1 MFSDLSHDSVRTP
14 APDVSVHEEVVLGAP
29 TVLCGTLVQEKSQMQ
44 RSSSASSSQEP
55 PKVRQRSCSQ
65 LSTPDPDAPEPHSV
79 EITHTRFT
87 VIKGATENNTAGR
100 LSTRESSG
108 STGKFSV

>member
-1 MFSDLSHDSVRTP
+1 MHD
-14 APDVSVHEEVVLGAP
+14 EVALGAP

-79 EITHTRFT
+79 ENAHTRVT
-87 VIKGATENNTAGR
+87 VIKEATEDKTTGR
-100 LSTRESSG
+100 LLTGESSRR
-108 STGKFSV
+108 TGNVSVQNDNVLKLV

>member
-14 APDVSVHEEVVLGAP
+14 LRDVSVHDEVALGAP

-44 RSSSASSSQEP
+44 RSSSASSSHEP

-65 LSTPDPDAPEPHSV
+65 LSTPEPEAPEPHSV
-79 EITHTRFT
+79 GDTHTRVT
-87 VIKGATENNTAGR
+87 KNATENNN
-100 LSTRESSG
+100 
-108 STGKFSV
+108 FSV